1 MAKFTV
7 LVLLALADKR
17 GSRTPQ
23 IISSVRVIYVILLR
37 AVKSLTTHVI
47 LPTE

>member
-1 MAKFTV
+1 MEKFTV

-17 GSRTPQ
+17 GSWTPQ
-23 IISSVRVIYVILLR
+23 ILSSVWVVRVILLG
-37 AVKSLTTHVI
+37 AVKALTTHV